1 MGLSRLSTREKWL
14 LAIALILGLGYV
26 VYTYVYA
33 PIMAHHAA
41 VAKELEDVNLEIR
54 KGLAALKRVP
64 KVEQEFREKLAA
76 LESFEVLIPDED
88 KLPYLLKD
96 LEDVA
101 RRGNVKINSLSLGKP
116 SPIGD
121 YLEVELRLTLEGT
134 YNDVLAFF
142 ANVEAMPRLI
152 NVTSFSIAG
161 FSAAATDESKAPL
174 AVDVTMTTIV
184 RPKNGGDKQNGQ

>member
-14 LAIALILGLGYV
+14 LAIALILGLGYAV
-26 VYTYVYA
+26 YAYVYT
-33 PIMAHHAA
+33 PIMARHAA
-41 VAKELEDVNLEIR
+41 AAKELEDINMEIR
-54 KGLAALKRVP
+54 KGLAALRRVP

-76 LESFEVLIPDED
+76 LHSFEVLIPDEER
-88 KLPYLLKD
+88 LPFLLKD

-101 RRGNVKINSLSLGKP
+101 GRSNVKINSLSLGKP